1 MVKVYLVED
10 EIIIRQSI
18 KNSIDWEKEGY
29 EFVGD
34 ASDGELALPVIL
46 KEKPDILI
54 TDIRMPFMDGLEL
67 SRMVKAELPDIKIVI
82 LSGYDDFE
90 YAKQAIKIGVAEYLL
105 KPVSSAVLLEH
116 LSEIAEKVR
125 DEREDLALKKVYY
138 QEMQE
143 NEELIKMK
151 FLGELISGKLSLADA
166 MEKGKRFHMNLSGPF
181 YRIILF
187 KFIQEDHVQAEQ
199 SEALAEA
206 YEAVGNY
213 VDGLKDAFR
222 FQRGVEGWAFLL
234 TSVEEDMEAQTER
247 FIEGL
252 KEVIAPFEALTW
264 FGGIGSEAARLRE
277 LRYSFREAD
286 KAFAGRFVQEPN
298 QIISVEQLNYEQLDN
313 EFDANIFGEINQ
325 FDQIITRFLSS
336 GSREEVESFVGA
348 LFTEISE
355 DHFRSLMIRQYII
368 MDIYATVLAF
378 CKKLRKDTGAD
389 GEAAGQMES
398 LRENEEILKRAVLTA
413 ESVDD
418 IKDYIGT
425 LLDHVIELRNTLS
438 GRRYSDIIR
447 TARKRIEQ
455 DYMSEDISLNTV
467 AAEVCMSPSYFSSV
481 FSKEMG
487 KTFIE
492 YLTEVR
498 MEKAKQYLV
507 CSSMKTSEI
516 SYEVGYKDPHYFS
529 YIFKKTQ
536 GCTPKVYR
544 AARKG

>member
-181 YRIILF
+181 TGLFCSNLSRRIMCR
-187 KFIQEDHVQAEQ
+187 Q
-199 SEALAEA
+199 SSLRHWPKPMRLSAAM
-206 YEAVGNY
+206 
-213 VDGLKDAFR
+213 
-222 FQRGVEGWAFLL
+222 L
-234 TSVEEDMEAQTER
+234 TDSGM
-247 FIEGL
+247 F
-252 KEVIAPFEALTW
+252 
-264 FGGIGSEAARLRE
+264 
-277 LRYSFREAD
+277 
-286 KAFAGRFVQEPN
+286 
-298 QIISVEQLNYEQLDN
+298 
-313 EFDANIFGEINQ
+313 FD
-325 FDQIITRFLSS
+325 
-336 GSREEVESFVGA
+336 SREELKVG
-348 LFTEISE
+348 
-355 DHFRSLMIRQYII
+355 HF
-368 MDIYATVLAF
+368 F
-378 CKKLRKDTGAD
+378 
-389 GEAAGQMES
+389 
-398 LRENEEILKRAVLTA
+398 
-413 ESVDD
+413 
-418 IKDYIGT
+418 
-425 LLDHVIELRNTLS
+425 
-438 GRRYSDIIR
+438 
-447 TARKRIEQ
+447 
-455 DYMSEDISLNTV
+455 
-467 AAEVCMSPSYFSSV
+467 
-481 FSKEMG
+481 
-487 KTFIE
+487 
-492 YLTEVR
+492 
-498 MEKAKQYLV
+498 
-507 CSSMKTSEI
+507 
-516 SYEVGYKDPHYFS
+516 
-529 YIFKKTQ
+529 
-536 GCTPKVYR
+536 
-544 AARKG
+544 